1 MATEKG
7 IVTRV
12 ESATAWVKTSRTGA
26 CEGCAS
32 RHSCHIKSGDGDEM
46 EVEALNDVGARVGDR
61 IVLRVSSGA
70 LLKVAFMLYIFPVL
84 LLMSGALLGQKL
96 GPALRY
102 DPSSFSLLLGVFGFV
117 AAFVIVRLRSSRMAR
132 KSEYRPRIV
141 RVLR

>member
-1 MATEKG
+1 
-7 IVTRV
+7 
-12 ESATAWVKTSRTGA
+12 
-26 CEGCAS
+26 
-32 RHSCHIKSGDGDEM
+32 M